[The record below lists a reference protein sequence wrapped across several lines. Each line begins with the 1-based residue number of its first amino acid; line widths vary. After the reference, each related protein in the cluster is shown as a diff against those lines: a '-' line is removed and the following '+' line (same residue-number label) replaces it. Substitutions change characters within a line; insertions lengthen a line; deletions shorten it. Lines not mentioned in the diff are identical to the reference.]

1 MRPDAPTPL
10 LGGLSPLQFMRK
22 HWHKKPLLVR
32 KAWTGQSPI
41 GRAELFELA
50 ARDDVESRLI
60 TRTDGKWTLSQ
71 GPTRRRNLPKVTAP
85 NWTLLVQGVDL
96 HCQAAHELLHAF
108 QFVPYAR
115 LDDAMVSWASD
126 GGGVGPHLDSY
137 DVFLLQIAGR
147 RRWRIGRVEQPLL
160 NPDAPLKILTNFVAE
175 EEWLLE
181 PGDMLYLPPLWA
193 HDGVA
198 EGECMTFSV
207 GFRAPTQSELARD
220 LLQHL
225 ADAAADASHEDSP
238 RYVDP
243 GQAATQTPARIP
255 ARMHAFAVR
264 ALSEELRRPN
274 ALARALGEM
283 LSEPKPNVWFEA
295 GDSLATRGPL
305 RLSPKTRMLY
315 DESHVFINGEAF
327 QADGIDAQLM
337 RQLADSRALSASA
350 RARLSAPARK
360 LLNEWA
366 QAGWV
371 EPGVVKTRR

>member
-10 LGGLSPLQFMRK
+10 LGGLSPQQFMRK

-32 KAWTGQSPI
+32 NAWTGESPI
-41 GRAELFELA
+41 SRYELFELA
-50 ARDDVESRLI
+50 TRDDVESRLI
-60 TRTDGKWTLSQ
+60 THHQGEWALAQ
-71 GPTRRRNLPKVTAP
+71 GPLRRRSLPKLTAP
-85 NWTLLVQGVDL
+85 NWTLLVQGLDL

-108 QFVPYAR
+108 RFVPYAR

-147 RRWRIGRVEQPLL
+147 RRWRIGRSA
-160 NPDAPLKILTNFVAE
+160 NPQLDPAAPLKILTNFVAE
-175 EEWLLE
+175 EEWVLE

-207 GFRAPTQSELARD
+207 GFRAATRSELARE

-225 ADAAADASHEDSP
+225 ADEAADAPDEDSP
-238 RYVDP
+238 RYADP
-243 GQAATQTPARIP
+243 GQAATESPARIP
-255 ARMHAFAVR
+255 ARMHAHAVR
-264 ALSEELRRPN
+264 AVAEALKQPN

-283 LSEPKPNVWFEA
+283 LSEPKPRVWFEPA
-295 GDSLATRGPL
+295 PSLAPKGPV
-305 RLSPKTRMLY
+305 RLNRKTRMLY
-315 DESHVFINGEAF
+315 DEHHVFINGEAF
-327 QADGIDAQLM
+327 LAEGTDALLM
-337 RQLADSRALSASA
+337 RELADSRRLSASN
-350 RARLSAPARK
+350 RARLSAPARR
-360 LLNEWA
+360 LLDDWT

-371 EPGVVKTRR
+371 ERGASKPQR